1 MNGATSISK
10 QYVRTPIEEVEDE
23 EDGDEDDLSRVYSVS
38 TILAN
43 IGYVNAPW
51 TNKQSSIDFVES
63 LAQVDTLQNDLPFQN
78 YDQISLTSTKT
89 IEFDDILDIID
100 FESSY
105 DNCID

>member
-23 EDGDEDDLSRVYSVS
+23 EDGDQDDISRGYSVS

-43 IGYVNAPW
+43 IGYVNSPW

-63 LAQVDTLQNDLPFQN
+63 LAQVDTL
-78 YDQISLTSTKT
+78 
-89 IEFDDILDIID
+89 
-100 FESSY
+100 
-105 DNCID
+105 